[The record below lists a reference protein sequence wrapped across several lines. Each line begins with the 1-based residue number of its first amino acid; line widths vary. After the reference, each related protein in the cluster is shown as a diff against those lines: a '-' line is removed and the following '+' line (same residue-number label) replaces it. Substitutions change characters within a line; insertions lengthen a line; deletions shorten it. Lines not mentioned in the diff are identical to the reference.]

1 MSESHS
7 SAAATD
13 RQYRGTV
20 LQLCSIRYTTLD
32 GIFHDRRDGSTKMGG
47 MHVFVGVWVTVCIPI
62 IMI

>member
-20 LQLCSIRYTTLD
+20 LQQCSITYTALD
-32 GIFHDRRDGSTKMGG
+32 GIFHDRRDESTKMGG
-47 MHVFVGVWVTVCIPI
+47 VHVFVGVWVTVCIPI
-62 IMI
+62 MI